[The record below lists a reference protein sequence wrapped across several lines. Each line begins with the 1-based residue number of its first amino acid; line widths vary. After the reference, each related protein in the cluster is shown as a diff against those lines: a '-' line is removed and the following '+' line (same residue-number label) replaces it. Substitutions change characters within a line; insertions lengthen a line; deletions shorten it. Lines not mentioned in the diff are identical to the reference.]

1 MRLLNLLVRG
11 IVAALFLTVVA
22 GATALITMWV
32 ATDKDKAQLPR
43 VIGMDSTAALD
54 LLREQGFQPKVS
66 GREYNETVPKD
77 AVISQ
82 RPSSGTWV
90 RKNSEIRLVVSRGS
104 DAVALPSLAGLP
116 LPEAQRLLQEHGLTA
131 GRVAKV
137 HSPEHPK
144 GEVIAQDPEAGALIR
159 RGSPVALL
167 LSLGEPEEPAATLT
181 PPGQH
186 YRDLF
191 GGEGAPLRAP

>member
-54 LLREQGFQPKVS
+54 LLREQGYQPKVS
-66 GREYNETVPKD
+66 GREYNEAVAKD

-104 DAVALPSLAGLP
+104 DAVALPSLSGLP
-116 LPEAQRLLQEHGLTA
+116 LPEAQRVLQDHCLTA

-167 LSLGEPEEPAATLT
+167 LSLGEPEEPAVTLT